1 MYDEPKFT
9 IAGDQA
15 ILVELGS
22 EIDPAVNKQIH
33 SLKQVVLGRSIPGLR
48 DLVPTYTSLLVQ
60 YDPVEVSLED
70 LKGIIID
77 SFGNLH
83 EHSEDNDRVVLLPT
97 MYGGEYG
104 PDLEFI
110 SEQANM
116 NKEDVITIHSNID
129 YLVYMIGFTPGFPYL
144 GGLDERLA
152 APRLKTPRITI
163 PSGTVGIAENQTGVY
178 PTESPGGWR
187 LIGRTPLDLF
197 NPHRDP
203 PSLISA
209 GDYIRFVPL
218 TDEAQF
224 SEILSLVKLGNYEV
238 SIESSR

>member
-1 MYDEPKFT
+1 M
-9 IAGDQA
+9 
-15 ILVELGS
+15 
-22 EIDPAVNKQIH
+22 
-33 SLKQVVLGRSIPGLR
+33 
-48 DLVPTYTSLLVQ
+48 
-60 YDPVEVSLED
+60 
-70 LKGIIID
+70 
-77 SFGNLH
+77 
-83 EHSEDNDRVVLLPT
+83 VLLPT

-110 SEQANM
+110 SEQASM
-116 NKEDVITIHSNID
+116 NKEDVITIHSSID